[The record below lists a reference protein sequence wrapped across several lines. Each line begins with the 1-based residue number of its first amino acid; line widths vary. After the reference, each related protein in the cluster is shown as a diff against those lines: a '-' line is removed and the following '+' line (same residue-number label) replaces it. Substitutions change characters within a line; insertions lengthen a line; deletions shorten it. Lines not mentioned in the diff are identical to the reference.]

1 MSETQKGYEI
11 DPEGAGL
18 SYFMQSLMYYQVFL
32 FELIP
37 HAPKYY
43 LHCTCGKLTFT
54 SEFVSAF
61 ISNSISLDLHKK
73 PPHSSLIRSFGG
85 DLTS

>member
-37 HAPKYY
+37 HAPIKVLLT
-43 LHCTCGKLTFT
+43 LHMWETHFHFRICECFYFKF
-54 SEFVSAF
+54 
-61 ISNSISLDLHKK
+61 H
-73 PPHSSLIRSFGG
+73 
-85 DLTS
+85 